1 MTRATTTASSA
12 DPADL
17 VTSHRPAPEPERP
30 RRPRRWFLTAL
41 GACAVVG
48 VVVTGVVL
56 SQPPAAPDSAARPLE
71 VQTSTVARADLT
83 ERVRVQGTL
92 AYDNTRA
99 LGTEITGVIT
109 GLPAA
114 GTVVTPGQELF
125 RVDEVPVILLRG
137 TLPAWRSFA
146 SGMTADG
153 DVLQLEQ
160 NLADLGF
167 FTATPDKKFT
177 ATTTAAVKK
186 WQKSLGVE
194 QTGTL
199 DAGRVVFSP
208 ADIRVQSVTAQI
220 GDAAG
225 AEILTVTGT
234 TKQVLAFLDPA
245 QVSIAPVGAVVSVTL
260 PGGGATTG
268 TVAAVGAPVEQEGST
283 GPTLKSPVTLTLDDP
298 AATESLDN
306 VAVTLVLT
314 QVRATDVLAVP
325 VLALLAQPGGG
336 FAVERVTG
344 TTTDLVPVELGTFA
358 DGLVEVTGGDLTAG
372 DEIVVAK

>member
-1 MTRATTTASSA
+1 MTRATTTPDAA
-12 DPADL
+12 
-17 VTSHRPAPEPERP
+17 TSLRPASEPEDRP
-30 RRPRRWFLTAL
+30 RRPRRWLLTAL
-41 GACAVVG
+41 GAGAVVG
-48 VVVTGVVL
+48 VVVAGVVL

-71 VQTSTVARADLT
+71 VQTSTVTRTDLT

-99 LGTEITGVIT
+99 LGTEVTGVIT
-109 GLPAA
+109 GLPAP

-125 RVDEVPVILLRG
+125 RIDEVPVILLRG
-137 TLPAWRSFA
+137 TLPAWRAFA

-160 NLADLGF
+160 NLAALGF
-167 FTATPDKKFT
+167 FTGTPDEKFT

-186 WQKSLGVE
+186 WQKSLGLE

-199 DAGRVVFSP
+199 DAGHVVFSP
-208 ADIRVQSVTAQI
+208 VDVRIQSATAQI

-225 AEILTVTGT
+225 TEILTVTGT

-245 QVSIAPVGAVVSVTL
+245 QVSIAPVGAVVSITL

-283 GPTLKSPVTLTLDDP
+283 GKTLKSPVTLTLDDP

-314 QVRATDVLAVP
+314 QTRATDVLTVP

-336 FAVERVTG
+336 FAVETVIG
-344 TTTDLVPVELGTFA
+344 ATTELVPVELGTFA
-358 DGLVEVTGGDLTAG
+358 DGLVEVAAGDLAAG

>member
-1 MTRATTTASSA
+1 MTRATTT
-12 DPADL
+12 PAAI
-17 VTSHRPAPEPERP
+17 TSHRPAPETERP
-30 RRPRRWFLTAL
+30 RRPRRWLLTAL

-160 NLADLGF
+160 NLATLGF
-167 FTATPDKKFT
+167 FTATPDEKFT

-245 QVSIAPVGAVVSVTL
+245 QVSIAPVGAVVSITL
-260 PGGGATTG
+260 PGGGPTTG

-283 GPTLKSPVTLTLDDP
+283 GKTLKSPVTLTLDDP
-298 AATESLDN
+298 APTESLDN

-314 QVRATDVLAVP
+314 QTRATDVLTVP

-358 DGLVEVTGGDLTAG
+358 DGLVEVTGGELAAG